1 MTDDDVNTMFRPK
14 LDALGVLHALSL
26 RTNVRQFVLF
36 SSISGLLGSR
46 WLAHYT
52 ATSAFL
58 DTFAYARR
66 NMGLP
71 ATVVNWGL
79 WKSLA
84 DLQSDAGEVM
94 SNAGLE
100 PMPDEVAIRALPLVM
115 GPDAPVRTT
124 VVDADWPLLAAA
136 YRTRGALRIVDDVLA
151 REEAANGEA
160 PESEFRKE
168 LRECPPEGRREML
181 ADHIVTLASAVIGLS
196 PDQSLDPEAGF
207 FQLGMDSLMSVTLQR
222 RLSASLGI
230 ALPAALIYEY
240 PTISSLTDALC
251 ERMGYPTADQSPAA
265 ARSGLGARAQ
275 QRAKARQ
282 GAAANRRKGHVV

>member
-1 MTDDDVNTMFRPK
+1 
-14 LDALGVLHALSL
+14 
-26 RTNVRQFVLF
+26 
-36 SSISGLLGSR
+36 
-46 WLAHYT
+46 
-52 ATSAFL
+52 
-58 DTFAYARR
+58 
-66 NMGLP
+66 
-71 ATVVNWGL
+71 
-79 WKSLA
+79 
-84 DLQSDAGEVM
+84 
-94 SNAGLE
+94 
-100 PMPDEVAIRALPLVM
+100 
-115 GPDAPVRTT
+115 
-124 VVDADWPLLAAA
+124 LAAA

-181 ADHIVTLASAVIGLS
+181 ADHIVTMASAVIGLS

-251 ERMGYPTADQSPAA
+251 ERMGLATAEQSSAA

-275 QRAKARQ
+275 QRARARQ
-282 GAAANRRKGHVV
+282 GAAANRLKGHVG